1 VKHIFINHSNIT
13 RLIILNLINDRKLD
27 KNDCIII
34 NLRNQN
40 RIKDNQFIQ
49 PMCLF
54 PYVEKY
60 RYHRLIILFLALILK
75 FQIKFLTRGKFTL
88 YAPNYAVEFVRAI
101 SILSNCVCLNQIE
114 DGFVNYKYTVEQC
127 KNLFYIKSK
136 GRFENFF
143 DSSGLVNKNCKKYYC
158 IDENAFVG
166 QPFVYKVNRNILEGF
181 STKVELDSRLNIFIF
196 EPISK
201 YCLLEEHQKTILK
214 FLEITKNDSLIVY
227 FKFHPEQSK
236 KEIKEFKKFIKSV
249 SQKKTVYLDE
259 SIEVLLLKHSD
270 VLIHSKISTLL
281 IYQYIFTGTKGWCYE
296 IYNNQ
301 LEKSDF
307 ILMSQ
312 YSNLI
317 KV

>member
-1 VKHIFINHSNIT
+1 MRHIFINHSNIT
-13 RLIILNLINDRKLD
+13 RLIILNLINDQKLD
-27 KNDCIII
+27 KNNCIII

-40 RIKDNQFIQ
+40 RIKDNQLIQ
-49 PMCLF
+49 PTCFF

-60 RYHRLIILFLALILK
+60 RYHRLFILFLALILK

-114 DGFVNYKYTVEQC
+114 DGFVNYKYTIDQC
-127 KNLFYIKSK
+127 KKLFFVKSK

-143 DSSGLVNKNCKKYYC
+143 DSSGLVNKNCKNYYC
-158 IDENAFVG
+158 IDEKAFVG
-166 QPFVYKVNRNILEGF
+166 QTFVYKVNRNILEIF
-181 STKVELDSRLNIFIF
+181 STKIERDSGFNIFIF

-201 YCLLEEHQKTILK
+201 NCLLEEHQNMILK
-214 FLEITKNDSLIVY
+214 FLEIIKYDSLIAY

-236 KEIKEFKKFIKSV
+236 KEIREFKKYIRSV
-249 SQKKTVYLDE
+249 CQNKTVFLEDSVE
-259 SIEVLLLKHSD
+259 FLLLKHSN
-270 VLIHSKISTLL
+270 VVIHSKISTLL

-296 IYNNQ
+296 LYNNQ
-301 LEKSDF
+301 LEKNDF

-312 YSNLI
+312 FANLI